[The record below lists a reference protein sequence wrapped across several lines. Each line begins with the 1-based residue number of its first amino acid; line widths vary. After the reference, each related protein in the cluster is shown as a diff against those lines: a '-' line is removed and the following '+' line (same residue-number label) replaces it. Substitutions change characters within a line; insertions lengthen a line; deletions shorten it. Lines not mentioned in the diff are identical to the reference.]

1 MDQFTGSGHG
11 LYLVDGDGGEPFAV
25 RIWDRGECR
34 VAVEKPTVYGTY
46 GGGYRVPIDDV
57 RRQVAD
63 RVLTQ
68 QQAPLEDDRAGIG

>member
-1 MDQFTGSGHG
+1 MPGGGRSG
-11 LYLVDGDGGEPFAV
+11 LYLVDGDGEEPFAV

-68 QQAPLEDDRAGIG
+68 QQVPLEDDRAAIG